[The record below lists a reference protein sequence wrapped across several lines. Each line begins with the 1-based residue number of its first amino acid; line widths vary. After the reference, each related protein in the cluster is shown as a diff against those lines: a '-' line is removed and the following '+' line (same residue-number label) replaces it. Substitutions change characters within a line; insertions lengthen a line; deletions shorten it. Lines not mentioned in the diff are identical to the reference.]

1 MTLSDIAIRRPVLT
15 TMFIA
20 AFVIFGVAGYQRI
33 GVDLYP
39 EVEFPVVTVTTIL
52 RGASAEVI
60 ETEVTDVIEEEIS
73 TIEGVDEIRSQSFE
87 GFSQVIVTFV
97 LEKDIDVAAQEVREK
112 VAVAAAR
119 LPRDIEPPIVQKL
132 DITANPIMWIAVSGD
147 RPYRELSYY
156 ADKVIKE
163 RLQMVRG
170 VGSILLGGFRDRE
183 IHVWLDQDRLEA
195 YGLSPLDVVRAIQTR
210 HVELPAG
217 RLENREQE
225 LTIKVMGEY
234 TSVEDLR
241 TLVVAYRQGAP
252 VRLSDLGRV
261 EDGEEDPRTIARFNG
276 KPSIGLGVRKQS
288 GTNTV
293 EVADRVKAALEEIR
307 KELPSGIEAT
317 IAFDASEF
325 IKASMGDVQF
335 DIFFGAM
342 LTSLVILLFL
352 RNLRTTLISV
362 VAIPISLIGTFAFIA
377 ALGFTINNMT
387 MLALSLA
394 VGVVIDDAIVV
405 LENIFRHMEQLR
417 QPRLVAAREGTREI
431 AFAVI
436 AATFSIAAVFLPVAF
451 MKGIIGRF
459 FIQMGLT
466 VVIAILISLLVS
478 LTLTPMLCSRFMRIE
493 QRHGPISAAL
503 ERGFRAVEQAYRSAL
518 AFALRR
524 RAVVIA
530 SALALFALSLGL
542 SRFIGREF
550 FTQADESRF
559 IVRFETPLGWSVER
573 IEAAARQ
580 AERILFSHPEV
591 RGAFVGTGFFG
602 SINQGVMIV
611 ILVPKSERAVSQQQ
625 LMNTLRRELSAIP
638 DLTVAVEPLIPI
650 GAGERGTDVQ
660 YIVEGP
666 SLGDLAARVGQIVER
681 LRRSPGFVDVDTDL
695 ELTKPEVKVYINREK
710 AEDLG
715 LDVATITQTINVIMG
730 GVDVAKF
737 KEGGERYDIHV
748 RAVPSD
754 REIPSDLERILI
766 VSRDGRRVKLSNVIE
781 VVESASP
788 NVINRYNRQR
798 AATLYANLQGKPQ
811 GEALAEVE
819 RLIAETLPN
828 APGYRAELGG
838 RSREFRRS
846 FQYLGTALA
855 LSILIIYMVL
865 AAQFESF
872 IHPFTIMLS
881 LPLATVG
888 VFGLL
893 LVTGKTLNMF
903 SYLGIIMLVGI
914 VTKNAIL
921 LVDFTNQLRARG
933 LERTAAIL
941 QAGPTRLRPI
951 LMTAITTIAGMV
963 PVSLAFS
970 EGGETRAPLAVSVI
984 GGMLTSTLLT
994 LLVIPVVYTLF
1005 DDLGQW
1011 LGRVVLR
1018 RRERIPE
1025 VATEPAPLL
1034 HQHTMGESA
1043 EGISHDPR
1051 IAWEPR
1057 AD

>member
-1 MTLSDIAIRRPVLT
+1 MKLSDTAIQRPVLT

-20 AFVIFGVAGYQRI
+20 AFLIFGIVGYQRI
-33 GVDLYP
+33 GIDLYP

-52 RGASAEVI
+52 RGASPEVV
-60 ETEVTDVIEEEIS
+60 ESEVTDVLEEEIS

-87 GFSQVIVTFV
+87 GLSNVIVTFV

-112 VAVAAAR
+112 VAVATAR
-119 LPRDIEPPIVQKL
+119 LPRDIEPPVVQKL
-132 DITANPIMWIAVSGD
+132 DISASPIMWIAVSGD

-170 VGSILLGGFRDRE
+170 VGSIVLGGFRDRE

-195 YGLSPLDVVRAIQTR
+195 YGLSPLDVMRAIQTK

-217 RLENREQE
+217 RIENREQE

-234 TSVEDLR
+234 TSVAELNEL
-241 TLVVAYRQGAP
+241 TVAYRQGAP
-252 VRLSDLGRV
+252 VRLRDLGRV
-261 EDGEEDPRTIARFNG
+261 EDGEEDTRTIARFNR
-276 KPSIGLGVRKQS
+276 KPAIGLGVRKQS

-293 EVADRVKAALEEIR
+293 EVADRVKAALAEIR
-307 KELPSGIEAT
+307 KELPPGITAQV
-317 IAFDASEF
+317 AFDASEF
-325 IKASMGDVQF
+325 IKKSMGDVQF
-335 DIFFGAM
+335 DILFGAL
-342 LTSLVILLFL
+342 LTSAVILLFL
-352 RNLRTTLISV
+352 RNARTTLISV
-362 VAIPISLIGTFAFIA
+362 IAIPTSLIGTFAFMN

-394 VGVVIDDAIVV
+394 VGIVIDDAIVV
-405 LENIFRHMEQLR
+405 LENIFRHMERLR

-466 VVIAILISLLVS
+466 VVIAILISLVVS
-478 LTLTPMLCSRFMRIE
+478 LTLTPMLCSRFMRLE
-493 QRHGPISAAL
+493 ERHGRIYTAL
-503 ERGFRAVEQAYRSAL
+503 EQGFRAVERAYRSAL

-524 RAVVIA
+524 RALVVG
-530 SALALFALSLGL
+530 SALLLFILSLGL

-550 FTQADESRF
+550 FTPADESRF
-559 IVRFETPLGWSVER
+559 IVRFETPLGWSIER
-573 IEAAARQ
+573 IDAVARQ
-580 AERILFSHPEV
+580 AEEILFSHPEV

-602 SINQGVMIV
+602 SVNQGIMFVS
-611 ILVPKSERAVSQQQ
+611 LVPKSQREVSQQQ
-625 LMNTLRRELSAIP
+625 LMDTLRKELSAIP
-638 DLTVAVEPLIPI
+638 DLTVAVESVSPI
-650 GAGERGTDVQ
+650 GGGQRNTDIQ
-660 YIVEGP
+660 YILEGP
-666 SLGDLAARVGQIVER
+666 SLEDLAARSQLLEQR
-681 LRRSPGFVDVDTDL
+681 LKRSPGFVDVDTDL
-695 ELTKPEVKVYINREK
+695 ELTKPEAKVYINREK

-715 LDVATITQTINVIMG
+715 LDIATITQAINILMG

-737 KEGGERYDIHV
+737 KEGGERYDIHL
-748 RAVPSD
+748 RALPGD
-754 REIPSDLERILI
+754 RDLPSDLDRITV

-781 VVESASP
+781 VVESAGP

-798 AATLYANLQGKPQ
+798 AVTLYANLQGKPQ
-811 GEALAEVE
+811 GEALAEVG
-819 RLIAETLPN
+819 RLIAETFPN
-828 APGYRAELGG
+828 APGYRAELAG
-838 RSREFRRS
+838 RSREFQRS

-865 AAQFESF
+865 ASQFESF
-872 IHPFTIMLS
+872 VHPFTIMLS

-893 LVTGKTLNMF
+893 LLTGKTLNIF

-941 QAGPTRLRPI
+941 QAGPIRLRPI

-963 PVSLAFS
+963 PVSLALS
-970 EGGETRAPLAVSVI
+970 EGGETRAPLAVTVI
-984 GGMLTSTLLT
+984 GGMLTSTFLT

-1011 LGRVVLR
+1011 LRRHLLRREERAPEVVL
-1018 RRERIPE
+1018 EQ
-1025 VATEPAPLL
+1025 APLL
-1034 HQHTMGESA
+1034 HQQTMSES
-1043 EGISHDPR
+1043 GD
-1051 IAWEPR
+1051 
-1057 AD
+1057 

>member
-1 MTLSDIAIRRPVLT
+1 MKLSDTAIQRPVLT

-20 AFVIFGVAGYQRI
+20 AFLIFGVVGYQRI
-33 GVDLYP
+33 GIDLYP

-52 RGASAEVI
+52 RGASPEVI
-60 ETEVTDVIEEEIS
+60 ESEVTDVLEEEIS

-87 GFSQVIVTFV
+87 GFSNVIVTFA

-112 VAVAAAR
+112 VAVATAR
-119 LPRDIEPPIVQKL
+119 LPRDIEPPVVQKL
-132 DITANPIMWIAVSGD
+132 DISASPILWISVSGD

-195 YGLSPLDVVRAIQTR
+195 YGLSPLDVVRAIQTK

-217 RLENREQE
+217 RIENREQE

-234 TSVEDLR
+234 ASVEELSD
-241 TLVVAYRQGAP
+241 LVVTYRQGVP
-252 VRLSDLGRV
+252 VRLRDLGRV
-261 EDGEEDPRTIARFNG
+261 EDGEEDTRTLGRFNR
-276 KPSIGLGVRKQS
+276 KPAIGLGVRKQS

-293 EVADRVKAALEEIR
+293 EVADRVKAALTEIR
-307 KELPSGIEAT
+307 KELPPGIDVR

-325 IKASMGDVQF
+325 IKKSMGDVQF
-335 DIFFGAM
+335 DILFGAL
-342 LTSLVILLFL
+342 LTSVVILLFL
-352 RNLRTTLISV
+352 RNARTTLISII
-362 VAIPISLIGTFAFIA
+362 AIPTSLIGTFAFMN

-394 VGVVIDDAIVV
+394 VGIVIDDAIVV
-405 LENIFRHMEQLR
+405 LENIFRHMEKLR

-466 VVIAILISLLVS
+466 VVIAILISLVVS
-478 LTLTPMLCSRFMRIE
+478 LTLTPMLCSRFLRLE
-493 QRHGPISAAL
+493 ERHGRIYTAL
-503 ERGFRAVEQAYRSAL
+503 EQGFRTVERAYRSAL

-524 RAVVIA
+524 RALVVG
-530 SALALFALSLGL
+530 SAVLLFALSLGL

-550 FTQADESRF
+550 FTPADESRF
-559 IVRFETPLGWSVER
+559 IVRFETPLGWSIER
-573 IEAAARQ
+573 IDAVTRQ
-580 AERILFSHPEV
+580 AEEILFSHPEV

-602 SINQGVMIV
+602 SVNQGIMFVS
-611 ILVPKSERAVSQQQ
+611 LVPKSERKVSQQQ
-625 LMNTLRRELSAIP
+625 LMDLLRKELSAIP
-638 DLTVAVEPLIPI
+638 DLTVAVEGVSPI
-650 GAGERGTDVQ
+650 GGGQRNTDIQ
-660 YIVEGP
+660 YILEGP
-666 SLGDLAARVGQIVER
+666 SLEDLAER
-681 LRRSPGFVDVDTDL
+681 SQLLVQRLKGSPGFVDVDTDL
-695 ELTKPEVKVYINREK
+695 ELTKPEAKVYINREK

-715 LDVATITQTINVIMG
+715 VDVVTITQAINIIMG

-737 KEGGERYDIHV
+737 QEGGERYDIHL
-748 RAVPSD
+748 RALPGD
-754 REIPSDLERILI
+754 RDLPSDLDRITV
-766 VSRDGRRVKLSNVIE
+766 VSRDGRRVKLSNLIE
-781 VVESASP
+781 VVESAGP

-798 AATLYANLQGKPQ
+798 AVTLYANLQGKPQ
-811 GEALAEVE
+811 GEALAEVGQ
-819 RLIAETLPN
+819 LIAEMLPN
-828 APGYRAELGG
+828 APGYRAELAG
-838 RSREFRRS
+838 RSREFQRS

-872 IHPFTIMLS
+872 VHPFTIMLS

-893 LVTGKTLNMF
+893 LLTGKTLNIF

-921 LVDFTNQLRARG
+921 LVDFTNQLRAQG

-941 QAGPTRLRPI
+941 QAGPIRLRPI

-970 EGGETRAPLAVSVI
+970 EGGETRAPLAVAVI
-984 GGMLTSTLLT
+984 GGMLTSTFLT
-994 LLVIPVVYTLF
+994 LLVIPVVYTLL
-1005 DDLGQW
+1005 DDLSQW
-1011 LGRVVLR
+1011 LRRHLLRREERVPEVVL
-1018 RRERIPE
+1018 EQ
-1025 VATEPAPLL
+1025 VPLL
-1034 HQHTMGESA
+1034 HQQTISES
-1043 EGISHDPR
+1043 GD
-1051 IAWEPR
+1051 
-1057 AD
+1057 

>member
-1 MTLSDIAIRRPVLT
+1 MKLSDTAIQRPVLT
-15 TMFIA
+15 TMLIA
-20 AFVIFGVAGYQRI
+20 AFLIFGIVGYQRI

-52 RGASAEVI
+52 RGASPEVI
-60 ETEVTDVIEEEIS
+60 ESEVTDVIEEEIS

-87 GFSQVIVTFV
+87 GLSQVIVTFV

-112 VAVAAAR
+112 VAVATAR
-119 LPRDIEPPIVQKL
+119 LPRDIEPPVVQKL
-132 DITANPIMWIAVSGD
+132 DITANPIMWIAVTGD
-147 RPYRELSYY
+147 RSYRELSYY

-170 VGSILLGGFRDRE
+170 VGAILLGGFRDRE

-195 YGLSPLDVVRAIQTR
+195 YGLSPLDVVRAIQTK

-217 RLENREQE
+217 RIENREQE

-234 TSVEDLR
+234 TSVEELSG
-241 TLVVAYRQGAP
+241 LVVTYRQGVP
-252 VRLSDLGRV
+252 VRLRDLGRV
-261 EDGEEDPRTIARFNG
+261 EDGEEDTRTIGRFNQ
-276 KPSIGLGVRKQS
+276 KPAIGLGVRKQS

-293 EVADRVKAALEEIR
+293 EVADRVKAALAEIQR
-307 KELPSGIEAT
+307 ELPPGLDVK

-325 IKASMGDVQF
+325 IKKSMGDVQF
-335 DIFFGAM
+335 DILFGAL

-352 RNLRTTLISV
+352 RNTRTTLISV
-362 VAIPISLIGTFAFIA
+362 IAIPTSLIGTFAFMN

-394 VGVVIDDAIVV
+394 VGIVIDDAIVV

-451 MKGIIGRF
+451 MRGIIGRF

-466 VVIAILISLLVS
+466 VVIAILISLVVS
-478 LTLTPMLCSRFMRIE
+478 LTLTPMLCSRFMRLE
-493 QRHGPISAAL
+493 ERHGPIYMAL
-503 ERGFRAVEQAYRSAL
+503 EQGFRAVERVYRSAL

-524 RAVVIA
+524 RALVVL
-530 SALALFALSLGL
+530 SALLLFVLSLGL

-559 IVRFETPLGWSVER
+559 IVRFETPLGWSIER
-573 IEAAARQ
+573 IDAVTRQ

-602 SINQGVMIV
+602 STNQGIMFVS
-611 ILVPKSERAVSQQQ
+611 LVPKSERRVSQQQ
-625 LMNTLRRELSAIP
+625 LMNTLRQELTAIP
-638 DLTVAVEPLIPI
+638 DLTVSVEPVTPI
-650 GAGERGTDVQ
+650 GGGGGGQRSTDVQ

-666 SLGDLAARVGQIVER
+666 SLEDLATRVDRIVQR
-681 LRRSPGFVDVDTDL
+681 LKHSPGFVDIDTDL
-695 ELTKPEVKVYINREK
+695 ELTKPEAKVYINREK

-715 LDVATITQTINVIMG
+715 LDVATITQAINVIMG

-748 RAVPSD
+748 RALPGD
-754 REIPSDLERILI
+754 RDLPSDLDRIFV
-766 VSRDGRRVKLSNVIE
+766 VSRDGRRVKLSNIVE
-781 VVESASP
+781 VVEGAGP

-798 AATLYANLQGKPQ
+798 AATLYANVQGKSQ
-811 GEALAEVE
+811 GEALAEVGQ
-819 RLIAETLPN
+819 LIAETLPN
-828 APGYRAELGG
+828 APGYRAELTG
-838 RSREFRRS
+838 RSREFQRS

-893 LVTGKTLNMF
+893 LLTGKTLNIF

-914 VTKNAIL
+914 VTRNAIL

-933 LERTAAIL
+933 LERTAALL
-941 QAGPTRLRPI
+941 QAGPIRLRPI

-970 EGGETRAPLAVSVI
+970 EGGETRAPLAVAVI
-984 GGMLTSTLLT
+984 GGMLTSTFLT
-994 LLVIPVVYTLF
+994 LLVIPVVYSLF

-1011 LGRVVLR
+1011 LGRVLLR
-1018 RRERIPE
+1018 RSARIPE
-1025 VATEPAPLL
+1025 AVTEPAPLL
-1034 HQHTMGESA
+1034 HQQTASESA
-1043 EGISHDPR
+1043 D
-1051 IAWEPR
+1051 
-1057 AD
+1057 